1 MTSLR
6 TELAVGLTQQD
17 TPTLLRRGVLVL
29 AWLGLAGTTTE
40 LIFLRHWASAT
51 QLIAWPF
58 VAVLGVAAVLVSA
71 RPTARSIVIVRWL
84 AVAVVVASVVGVGLH
99 IVENLDAGPLDRD
112 YASIWA
118 SMSVFD
124 QWWAAITGGVGPAPV
139 LAPGA
144 LAEIS
149 LALLL
154 ATVRHPA
161 LGTGWGLRRWW
172 RARRDSNS
180 RPSGPQPDALSTEL
194 RAHAGGEGGIRT
206 LGAGYPTQRF
216 SKPPH

>member
-17 TPTLLRRGVLVL
+17 TPALLRRGVLAL

-51 QLIAWPF
+51 QLIGWPF
-58 VAVLGVAAVLVSA
+58 VAVLGVAAVLIGA

-118 SMSVFD
+118 SMSAFD
-124 QWWAAITGGVGPAPV
+124 QW
-139 LAPGA
+139 
-144 LAEIS
+144 
-149 LALLL
+149 
-154 ATVRHPA
+154 
-161 LGTGWGLRRWW
+161 
-172 RARRDSNS
+172 
-180 RPSGPQPDALSTEL
+180 
-194 RAHAGGEGGIRT
+194 
-206 LGAGYPTQRF
+206 
-216 SKPPH
+216 